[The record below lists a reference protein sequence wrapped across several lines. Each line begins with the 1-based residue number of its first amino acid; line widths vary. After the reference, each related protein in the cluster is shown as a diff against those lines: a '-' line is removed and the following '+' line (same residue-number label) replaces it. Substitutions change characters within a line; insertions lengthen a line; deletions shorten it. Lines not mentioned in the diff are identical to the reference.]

1 MGIEELFASVLDV
14 PAATLTEH
22 SSPAT
27 IKNWNSLGHL
37 RLIAAME
44 DVYGITF
51 SSGEIR
57 TIKSLGGAR
66 ALLQAKGA
74 LVTAEYVR

>member
-1 MGIEELFASVLDV
+1 MPIEELVASVLDV
-14 PAATLTEH
+14 PMATLTDQ
-22 SSPAT
+22 SGPAT
-27 IKNWNSLGHL
+27 TKNWNSLGHL

-44 DVYGITF
+44 DAYGITF

-57 TIKSLGGAR
+57 ALKSLGGAR

-74 LVTAEYVR
+74 LSVSE